1 MAEQAEQM
9 LEDRYDFNGHTVA
22 VRSDSDGALRHL
34 RWVYGRFLV
43 SDAAGEADAS
53 CVLTVLD
60 RISNSGELR
69 LSGGSRNY
77 TLYCKDLQSF
87 DYDRYDSRGNV
98 PDPLAFVQWYV
109 IENISL
115 LARGCQLIHAASL
128 AWGDDG
134 VIFPAA
140 SGRGKTTLA
149 LGLVKRGFRFLSDEL
164 AWLDSRS
171 VSVEPFPRRVHVSD
185 HSLQLLSLP
194 PGPEARAF
202 SREGGTQEWALDPT
216 DVAPDVEIGPARLR
230 HVVFLNGFG
239 EAPRLRP
246 LSSTAGLMRL
256 FKFSVQ
262 PPSDPAATIF
272 DFAPLLERAR
282 CFELV
287 VGDLNATANLVQTL
301 VCGREQQG
309 AASG

>member
-1 MAEQAEQM
+1 M
-9 LEDRYDFNGHTVA
+9 LEDCYDFNGHTVV
-22 VRSDSDGALRHL
+22 VRSDSDEVLRHL

-43 SDAAGEADAS
+43 TAAAGKAGAS

-60 RISNSGELR
+60 RINDAGELR
-69 LSGGSRNY
+69 LVGGYRDY
-77 TLYCKDLQSF
+77 TLYCKELQSF
-87 DYDRYDSRGNV
+87 DYDRYDSRGTV

-109 IENISL
+109 FENISL
-115 LARGCQLIHAASL
+115 LARDCQLIHAASL
-128 AWGDDG
+128 AWGDEG

-164 AWLDSRS
+164 AWLNSGS
-171 VSVEPFPRRVHVSD
+171 VWVKPFPRRLNVSD
-185 HSLQLLSLP
+185 HSLQLLGLP
-194 PGPEARAF
+194 PGPEGRAF
-202 SREGGTQEWALDPT
+202 PREGGTREWAMDPT

-239 EAPRLRP
+239 ELPRLRP
-246 LSSTAGLMRL
+246 LSSTAGIMRL
-256 FKFSVQ
+256 FKFSFD

-272 DFAPLLERAR
+272 DFAPLLDGAR

-287 VGDLNATANLVQTL
+287 VGDVNATVDLVHTL
-301 VCGREQQG
+301 VSGREQQAG
-309 AASG
+309 ASG

>member
-1 MAEQAEQM
+1 M

-22 VRSDSDGALRHL
+22 VRSDSDKALRHL

-43 SDAAGEADAS
+43 TTAATEAEAS

-60 RISNSGELR
+60 RISNTGELR
-69 LSGGSRNY
+69 LAGGFRDY
-77 TLYCKDLQSF
+77 TLYCKDFQSF
-87 DYDRYDSRGNV
+87 DYDRYESRGNV

-115 LARGCQLIHAASL
+115 LARDCQLIHAASL

-164 AWLDSRS
+164 AWLNSGS
-171 VSVEPFPRRVHVSD
+171 VWVEPFPRRVNVSD
-185 HSLQLLSLP
+185 HSLQLLGLP
-194 PGPEARAF
+194 PEPEGRAF
-202 SREGGTQEWALDPT
+202 SREGGTREWALDAT
-216 DVAPDVEIGPARLR
+216 DVAPDVEIGPARLCY
-230 HVVFLNGFG
+230 VVFLNGFG

-246 LSSTAGLMRL
+246 LSGTAGIMRL
-256 FKFSVQ
+256 FKFSIQ

-272 DFAPLLERAR
+272 DFAPLLDGAQ

-287 VGDLNATANLVQTL
+287 VGDVNATVDLVQAL
-301 VCGREQQG
+301 ICGREQQG
-309 AASG
+309 TTSG